1 MLLCFGLWYGRS
13 VGLLFSVYLLS
24 LDDLYFSISSA
35 LLLKKLV
42 NDNLSSIKL
51 SLFIVVII
59 FLLLI
64 VCVRFDG
71 SMPMSS
77 VHLKTLNFYRYGAS
91 ILALSS

>member
-13 VGLLFSVYLLS
+13 VGLLFSVYSLS

-71 SMPMSS
+71 SMSMSS
-77 VHLKTLNFYRYGAS
+77 VHLKTLNFYR
-91 ILALSS
+91 